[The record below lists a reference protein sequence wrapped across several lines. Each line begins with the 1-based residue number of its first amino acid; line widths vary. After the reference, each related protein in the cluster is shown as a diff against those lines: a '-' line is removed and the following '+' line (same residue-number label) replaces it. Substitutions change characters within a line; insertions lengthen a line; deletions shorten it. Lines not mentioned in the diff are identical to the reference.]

1 MKISPILMA
10 LVSMGDSSNWG
21 PADSVGKL
29 VDEKRRHPQ
38 NRLYQLNKLLNQYT
52 IMLKGFPV
60 VEDMDATLATVTA
73 QRRNLRRALVRNN
86 AWLQNMLETFYR
98 TTASGD
104 NVNCSKY
111 FHQQT
116 RKRRT
121 TDVNKW
127 LNLMPDADTGDA
139 ICQFIFEDHDAGV
152 LADGESDACEEC
164 CEKDDADN
172 WIVPPA
178 FVRGKLVAQ
187 PSDMAKAMRRVMGA
201 AKKWGQRWIKDC
213 GGQQGILNGDRTPH
227 YSMMVKR
234 LRSGMK
240 HDLGLEDKVKVLK
253 WKRVFPV
260 STVNEETGKKVHH
273 KHDQFWADLGIDA

>member
-1 MKISPILMA
+1 
-10 LVSMGDSSNWG
+10 
-21 PADSVGKL
+21 
-29 VDEKRRHPQ
+29 
-38 NRLYQLNKLLNQYT
+38 
-52 IMLKGFPV
+52 
-60 VEDMDATLATVTA
+60 
-73 QRRNLRRALVRNN
+73 
-86 AWLQNMLETFYR
+86 MLETFYR

-164 CEKDDADN
+164 CEKVKQSFCIMNSTSKNTFKLMFKDDADN

-178 FVRGKLVAQ
+178 FVRGKLFAQ

-213 GGQQGILNGDRTPH
+213 GGQQGILNGDRTP
-227 YSMMVKR
+227 
-234 LRSGMK
+234 
-240 HDLGLEDKVKVLK
+240 
-253 WKRVFPV
+253 
-260 STVNEETGKKVHH
+260 
-273 KHDQFWADLGIDA
+273 